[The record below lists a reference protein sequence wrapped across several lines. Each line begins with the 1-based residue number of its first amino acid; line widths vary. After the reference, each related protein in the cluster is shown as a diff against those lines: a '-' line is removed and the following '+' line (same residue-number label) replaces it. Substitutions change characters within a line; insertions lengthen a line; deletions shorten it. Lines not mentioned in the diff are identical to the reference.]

1 MSDTTISAASTFVPP
16 IAPTEQRTDLT
27 ASRASDPNLQNKS
40 PSTDLAMARTGTAE
54 LSVLTSAAGDS
65 YGLTRQL
72 KGVPAPSVFNQIYTP
87 LRTVTKGIDLPFR
100 IAVYAP
106 SINDRET
113 STVDKIALI
122 TKVATAAADLGTE
135 AGLVWAN
142 HFNNKNN
149 MQLEHVLV
157 TRPAPATPTAGDIPL
172 REFGHGRVKAPITP
186 SNPDPETTPPASA
199 NGNVHDRTSIP
210 TAPPEPDAPH
220 LAKPQPF
227 DRNAPSRI
235 PTKRFN
241 MTTPGEPFARGSL
254 DIPDPPFIRYGAGR
268 RPVMRI
274 ATPVPSSSLST
285 IKGLNYASN
294 GIGALS
300 SLADIYFGMK
310 AVVTEREPLAKTQGA
325 AFALAGTT
333 GVAATGL
340 GSMSV
345 AEMGGAAAAAAA
357 TGLSVVSAGAAAVG
371 LGLNFVPL
379 THGHD
384 NRRRAYKVHNDLS
397 YDVKQ
402 LALAD
407 HQLTQRTGQRIRS
420 DLLRLNARYGVEPK
434 TVWLNNNGADL
445 MNEINSPNNTASGQW
460 KPDADGKVWSDFRD
474 KYIRINGTPHQ
485 ETSSLNLA
493 CEHDGVVNVPAPR
506 TTVNIPGDENPDKT
520 PQPIQTPASDASLYT
535 AQGWRH
541 STQQPWLYK
550 DYGYQ
555 TSDWGYYWETSIP
568 ASVSAGPLYVAHDAV
583 PEGKDRVV
591 LIEDTRLASTP
602 ALPKDHYAETSLFQF
617 NGNDAQLLNEPQ
629 IGELIHDKKPVAVPA
644 APGDR
649 VQVDGMKLNASE
661 SHDKQQENAYREAV
675 YPMDS
680 LPHARSPDAF
690 HRTIETDPSA
700 RTVVSLPYIRRP
712 VTIIARNPNDVI
724 DLPQMPEADMHVTLP
739 AVDAA
744 IDKRQLGLSD
754 RNSLRRQ
761 TASDAPT
768 QVYVFSNGK
777 TLTVQAENAAS
788 AARFVQGLT

>member
-1 MSDTTISAASTFVPP
+1 MSDTIISAAGALVPP
-16 IAPTEQRTDLT
+16 IAPTEQRTDPT
-27 ASRASDPNLQNKS
+27 ASDSNLQNKS
-40 PSTDLAMARTGTAE
+40 PSTELAMTRTGTAE
-54 LSVLTSAAGDS
+54 LSVLTSATGDS

-72 KGVPAPSVFNQIYTP
+72 KGVPAPPLFNPIYTP

-106 SINDRET
+106 RINDRET
-113 STVDKIALI
+113 STADKIALI

-142 HFNNKNN
+142 HFNNKNS

-157 TRPAPATPTAGDIPL
+157 IRPAPATPTAGDIPL
-172 REFGHGRVKAPITP
+172 QEFGRGRVNASIPL
-186 SNPDPETTPPASA
+186 SNLDPETTTPASA
-199 NGNVHDRTSIP
+199 NGEVHDRTPTP

-220 LAKPQPF
+220 GVKPQPF

-254 DIPDPPFIRYGAGR
+254 DMPDPPFLRYGADR
-268 RPVMRI
+268 RPVTRI

-300 SLADIYFGMK
+300 SLADIYFGVK

-325 AFALAGTT
+325 AFTLAGTT
-333 GVAATGL
+333 GLAATGL
-340 GSMSV
+340 GAMSV
-345 AEMGGAAAAAAA
+345 AEIGGTAAATAA
-357 TGLSVVSAGAAAVG
+357 TGLSIVSAGAAAVG

-379 THGHD
+379 THEHD
-384 NRRRAYKVHNDLS
+384 NRRRAFKVHNDLN

-402 LALAD
+402 LELAD
-407 HQLTQRTGQRIRS
+407 QQLTQRTGQRIRS

-460 KPDADGKVWSDFRD
+460 KPDADGKAWSDFRD

-493 CEHDGVVNVPAPR
+493 SEHDGVVNVPAPR
-506 TTVNIPGDENPDKT
+506 TVVNIPGDENPDKK
-520 PQPIQTPASDASLYT
+520 PQPIRTPASDASLYT

-550 DYGYQ
+550 DYAYQ
-555 TSDWGYYWETSIP
+555 TSNWGHYWETSMP

-602 ALPKDHYAETSLFQF
+602 ALPNDHYAETSLFQF
-617 NGNDAQLLNEPQ
+617 NGNDAQLLNDPQ
-629 IGELIHDKKPVAVPA
+629 IGELVHNRKPLTVPA
-644 APGDR
+644 APGDK

-680 LPHARSPDAF
+680 LPHARSPDGF
-690 HRTIETDPSA
+690 NRTIETDPSV
-700 RTVVSLPYIRRP
+700 RTVVSLPYVRHP
-712 VTIIARNPNDVI
+712 VKIIAKHPNDVI
-724 DLPQMPEADMHVTLP
+724 DLSSMPEADIEITLP
-739 AVDAA
+739 PVDPAL
-744 IDKRQLGLSD
+744 DNRRLGLYEGARLPSGTSD
-754 RNSLRRQ
+754 DGQ
-761 TASDAPT
+761 T
-768 QVYVFSNGK
+768 QVFFFPNGK
-777 TLTVQAENAAS
+777 TLTVHAEKG
-788 AARFVQGLT
+788 RPLRIV